1 MPLSQLGDLYWR
13 TLLSSSP
20 LFATQIGERSYD
32 AMLPPPTVEADD
44 QLAAVMAE
52 IIAQAETLDPDELDA
67 EDRISRDVLIN
78 EAGKRYS
85 DASERTA
92 EMVPGPLTGPH
103 TTLLRAA
110 SQTTVDGPDQAEAIA
125 SRYAKIPAYLGVAAD
140 RYRKGM
146 KRGLVPAAIVV
157 RHVISQIDAYLATPI
172 EADPFVNTRSLAPWQ
187 GEGEWRG
194 ELEELV
200 AGEIRPAFARYRD
213 MHADEVL
220 PMAMPDDRPGLTHL
234 DLGPEW
240 YEGFIFYFTSVTLTG
255 DEVHEIGLREA
266 ERCWAEF
273 GEIGEAAFGLSDP
286 ADVIERLRE
295 DPAMR
300 FTSAEE
306 IIERSEDAIRKAEA
320 AVADWFN
327 VFPKAPC
334 VVQPVPA
341 DQAPSLP
348 PAFYGVGSEDG
359 TRPGTFFANTYEA
372 EKRDRFSAEA
382 IAFHEAVPGH
392 HFDRTIAQ
400 ELEGIPA
407 FRRYALA
414 FSHAEGW
421 GLYVERLADEMG
433 LYSSDVDRL
442 GMVSADMWRACR
454 LVIDSGI
461 HALGWTRQQAIDFM
475 REKTPISEEVIAQE
489 VDRYISLPGQAL
501 AYMIGK
507 LHIDKLRRQAEAAL
521 GDRFD
526 IKGFHDVLLVHG
538 GLPLPVMEEL
548 VDDWVAG
555 LS

>member
-1 MPLSQLGDLYWR
+1 MSLSHLGDLYWR
-13 TLLSSSP
+13 TYLSQAPLL
-20 LFATQIGERSYD
+20 ATQIGERSYD
-32 AMLPPPTVEADD
+32 SQLPPPTVEADE
-44 QLAAVMAE
+44 QLAAVTAE
-52 IIAQAETLDPDELDA
+52 IIAQARALDPADLEP
-67 EDRISRDVLIN
+67 EDRISRDVLID
-78 EAGKRYS
+78 EAWKLHLGAAR
-85 DASERTA
+85 RGT

-103 TTLLRAA
+103 TTLLRSAA
-110 SQTTVDGPDQAEAIA
+110 QTTVDGSEQAEAIA
-125 SRYAKIPAYLGVAAD
+125 SRYAKIPAYLGVSAD
-140 RYRKGM
+140 RYRKGL
-146 KRGLVPAAIVV
+146 KRGLIPAAIVV
-157 RHVISQIDAYLATPI
+157 RHVVTQIDAYLATPV
-172 EADPFVNTRSLAPWQ
+172 EADPFVNTRSLGPWD
-187 GEGEWRG
+187 GEEEWRTG
-194 ELEELV
+194 LEDLV
-200 AGEIRPAFARYRD
+200 ANDVRPAFGRYRD
-213 MHADEVL
+213 MLRDEVL
-220 PMAMPDDRPGLTHL
+220 PRAMPDDRPGLAHL

-240 YEGFIFYFTSVTLTG
+240 YEDSIRRFTSLPLTG
-255 DEVHEIGLREA
+255 EEVHEIGLREV

-273 GEIGEAAFGLSDP
+273 GEIGVLAFGLDDP
-286 ADVIERLRE
+286 SDVIERLRE
-295 DPAMR
+295 DPSMR
-300 FTSAEE
+300 FSSAEE
-306 IIERSEDAIRKAEA
+306 IIERSEEAIRKAEA
-320 AVADWFN
+320 AVGDWFN
-327 VFPKAPC
+327 VFPKASC

-359 TRPGTFFANTYEA
+359 TRPGTFYANTYEA
-372 EKRDRFSAEA
+372 EKRDRFAAEA

-400 ELEGIPA
+400 ELEGVPA

-454 LVIDSGI
+454 LVVDSGI
-461 HALGWTRQQAIDFM
+461 HALGWTRQQAIDFFK
-475 REKTPISEEVIAQE
+475 EKTPISDEVVAQE

-507 LHIDKLRRQAEAAL
+507 LHIERLRARAEAAL

-548 VDDWVAG
+548 VEEWIAEVA
-555 LS
+555 